1 MEDEDYDKKLKRRQR
16 NKEAAARCR
25 QRRLELMHTLQEQV
39 DKQKDENR
47 KKDNQI
53 KELKS
58 QITDLQR
65 FLQTHDCKMTPEQ
78 RSQIPVGIPHTS
90 QNPKEEQTLAQL
102 NMNNSED
109 LQRPDRLFEL
119 PATSTG
125 SSSIALVTPSQGLSS
140 TPYQPNSLFGNISFT
155 RINSSSPCHAGARA
169 AQPEGLINMSEVSA
183 LFAKRKDKQKKPKV
197 VSIDAVAEVLVRHA
211 NKAEFEAFA
220 EVEDSRP
227 NVDAPPLRPGVDTE
241 WIDEFEDDCGRLEG
255 LGIKDMG
262 AEISEKEEK
271 EDGQTDDESSA
282 PIVAKPATGGAYRPK
297 VYRAPRANID
307 LTNQEMFPTIGAAV
321 EMEKQHKDDKKNPW
335 TSVEHPPASGGRYVP
350 PNRRG
355 DDDADF
361 AATRRAEKEDAI
373 AAARAM
379 TRTPTPS
386 APRPGPAVDSK
397 PSAPPAQVDAKPE
410 KKAEATPEETKPA
423 AAPTKPKYVPPHLR

>member
-1 MEDEDYDKKLKRRQR
+1 
-16 NKEAAARCR
+16 
-25 QRRLELMHTLQEQV
+25 
-39 DKQKDENR
+39 
-47 KKDNQI
+47 
-53 KELKS
+53 
-58 QITDLQR
+58 
-65 FLQTHDCKMTPEQ
+65 
-78 RSQIPVGIPHTS
+78 
-90 QNPKEEQTLAQL
+90 
-102 NMNNSED
+102 
-109 LQRPDRLFEL
+109 
-119 PATSTG
+119 
-125 SSSIALVTPSQGLSS
+125 
-140 TPYQPNSLFGNISFT
+140 
-155 RINSSSPCHAGARA
+155 
-169 AQPEGLINMSEVSA
+169 MSEVSA

-211 NKAEFEAFA
+211 NKTEFEAFA

-262 AEISEKEEK
+262 AEISEKEE
-271 EDGQTDDESSA
+271 
-282 PIVAKPATGGAYRPK
+282 
-297 VYRAPRANID
+297 
-307 LTNQEMFPTIGAAV
+307 EMFPTIGAAV

-335 TSVEHPPASGGRYVP
+335 TSVEQPPASGGRYVP
-350 PNRRG
+350 PSRRG